1 MRRYEIECETLRG
14 FHASLGR
21 GDPCTQYKRGCGTEL
36 TLSEVEGSLFEL
48 VGGRRAVLLTSPLIS
63 RERRPAAS
71 RPVGEGSGPQESSV
85 AGRRCFFLLFRS
97 SHDFSLCHPER
108 SEGSRASA
116 RPAGVSAGHRNVRP
130 DSSPQ
135 RLRMTQ
141 KNVGASFCDV
151 IAEPSPTGRDTA
163 GRLSRESRPHP
174 RQGRGLSRRKTVE
187 ASNQWRGTRHP
198 DWGEVRTG
206 PWRASGSM
214 PKNLTPN
221 PFPRGNGNQSR
232 KVGF

>member
-1 MRRYEIECETLRG
+1 MSGRYEIVCETRRG

-21 GDPCTQYKRGCGTEL
+21 GDPCTQYKRRCGTSSL
-36 TLSEVEGSLFEL
+36 IEV
-48 VGGRRAVLLTSPLIS
+48 VGGRSGREFTSPVIL

-71 RPVGEGSGPQESSV
+71 RPVGEGSGAQATSAVGRHLSFLSALSS
-85 AGRRCFFLLFRS
+85 RDL
-97 SHDFSLCHPER
+97 SLCHPERSLR

-116 RPAGVSAGHRNVRP
+116 RACMAGAGHRSVRR

-141 KNVGASFCDV
+141 KKVSAGFCDA
-151 IAEPSPTGRDTA
+151 IAEPSPTGRDAA
-163 GRLSRESRPHP
+163 GRLSREV
-174 RQGRGLSRRKTVE
+174 T
-187 ASNQWRGTRHP
+187 
-198 DWGEVRTG
+198 GEVRIR
-206 PWRASGSM
+206 PSCASRSV

-221 PFPRGNGNQSR
+221 PFPRGKGDNRRKKN